1 MVGKIIVFII
11 CIMAAVLTFR
21 VEWVLKT
28 FFKRTSPDEK
38 QIMKL
43 KYIALFL
50 AVLAFITVLISQ

>member
-11 CIMAAVLTFR
+11 CVIAAVLTFR
-21 VEWVLKT
+21 GEWVLKT
-28 FFKRTSPDEK
+28 FFAESSPEEN
-38 QIMKL
+38 QIMRL